1 MTRAAPGCEGAVRW
15 ASKGA
20 RDALDERDEQTSRPE
35 FMVGDCVVR
44 PNTNEIVRNGET
56 LHLEPKSM
64 EILAHLIARRGEVV
78 SRDELHGQVWPD
90 VYVGDDSLTAAIIK
104 IRRALADDARDPEYV
119 ETIPKRGYR
128 LIAPVRE
135 LGVPFAEASRPVP
148 STGGASWRLPLA
160 AVAILVL
167 IAAVAAAVLRWPVSP
182 TDNEAKTSAQSQD
195 RVAIGVEPFINVS
208 RDADQD
214 YLARGISNSILTD
227 LAQVPS
233 LAVRRHDPTRAGD
246 APPNLDYLLEGSVL
260 RSGEVIRI
268 DSRLVDVKSGQVIDS
283 LRFDRPF
290 ADLLTIEDEIR
301 KNLLTKLRQSISTT
315 EHSRKARG
323 YTENVA
329 AYDLFL
335 RAQRALLVRTQETN
349 LSARALYRQAI
360 EKDPNFARA
369 YGGLALTYAAEYRNG
384 WVKDRQAALDA
395 ALKYAKTAIGIAPN
409 LPEQLWVVGYVNT
422 QQRKYDEGRAALQ
435 KAIDIDS
442 GFADAYALSGGI
454 ETYRGNPAET
464 VPLLR
469 KAIRLNPHAG
479 YLYFML
485 LARAYYFL
493 GDFEQAEINLR
504 EALSRNPQNVEVH
517 LYLAATLLRLNKAD
531 DAAWET
537 EEVKSIEPDFSLD
550 VWSSAYPMSRGRQ
563 LDLLLSDLRKVG
575 F

>member
-1 MTRAAPGCEGAVRW
+1 VRW

-20 RDALDERDEQTSRPE
+20 RDTLGERDEQTGRPE
-35 FMVGDCVVR
+35 FVVGDCVVR
-44 PNTNEIVRNGET
+44 PDTNEIVRNGET

-78 SRDELHGQVWPD
+78 GRDELHGQVWPD

-135 LGVPFAEASRPVP
+135 PGVPFAEASQPVP

-167 IAAVAAAVLRWPVSP
+167 VAAVAVAVLRWPASP
-182 TDNEAKTSAQSQD
+182 TDKEAKMSAPSQD
-195 RVAIGVEPFINVS
+195 RVAVGVVPFVNAS
-208 RDADQD
+208 RDAAQD

-233 LAVRRHDPTRAGD
+233 LAVRRHYPTRTGD

-268 DSRLVDVKSGQVIDS
+268 DSRLVEVKSGQVIDS

-349 LSARALYRQAI
+349 LSGRALYRQAI

-369 YGGLALTYAAEYRNG
+369 YGGLALTYAAEFRNG

-395 ALKYAKTAIGIAPN
+395 ALKFAKTAIGIAPN
-409 LPEQLWVVGYVNT
+409 LPEQHWVVGYVNT

-435 KAIDIDS
+435 RAIDIDP

-469 KAIRLNPHAG
+469 KALRLNPHAG

-563 LDLLLSDLRKVG
+563 LDLLLSDLREVG

>member
-1 MTRAAPGCEGAVRW
+1 VRW

-20 RDALDERDEQTSRPE
+20 RDTLGERDEQTGRPE
-35 FMVGDCVVR
+35 FVVGDCVVR
-44 PNTNEIVRNGET
+44 PDTNEIVRNGET

-78 SRDELHGQVWPD
+78 GRDELHGQVWPD

-135 LGVPFAEASRPVP
+135 PGVPFAEASQPVP

-167 IAAVAAAVLRWPVSP
+167 VAAVAVAVLRWPASP
-182 TDNEAKTSAQSQD
+182 TDKEAKMSAPSQD
-195 RVAIGVEPFINVS
+195 RVAVGVVPFVNAS
-208 RDADQD
+208 RDAAQD

-233 LAVRRHDPTRAGD
+233 LAVRRHDLTRTGD

-349 LSARALYRQAI
+349 LSGRALYRQAI

-369 YGGLALTYAAEYRNG
+369 YGGLALTYAAEFRNG

-395 ALKYAKTAIGIAPN
+395 ALKFAKTAIGIAPN
-409 LPEQLWVVGYVNT
+409 LPEQHWVVGYVNT

-435 KAIDIDS
+435 RAIDIDP

-469 KAIRLNPHAG
+469 KALRLNPHAG

-563 LDLLLSDLRKVG
+563 LDLLLSDLREVG